1 MAFNNEVVGILADP
15 VDIRSYEPATG
26 ALLWSAPM
34 GDVDSEIAIARAGCG
49 AWAGRAIA
57 NRTET
62 LRRFG
67 NVLRGRHAALT
78 DLLARETGKPL
89 WAAQDEVDA
98 ALNKVDL
105 SIAAYGARAAT
116 RRFDGDL
123 GVRTAVR
130 HKPHGILGVLGA
142 HSFPLLQP
150 LHHILPA
157 LIAGN
162 NIVFK
167 PSEKTPAIG
176 AALIDC
182 LHAAELP
189 AASARLLIGDAGV
202 GRALARHPGIDGLLF
217 TGRWDVGRELH
228 RLYGEMP
235 NKVLALDMGGN
246 NPIIAWDVAD
256 APQAAMMIVQ
266 SAFAS
271 AGQSCLAARRL
282 IVEVS
287 KAQPLIDEIS
297 KLMERLI
304 IGDPHSKPAPF
315 MGSLID
321 MAAADHLL
329 EAYLDLMM
337 RGGRPIRHMGR
348 PVSDRPFL
356 TPGLID
362 VTDVDNRQDVEYY
375 GPLLQVIRV
384 PDFEAALT
392 EANATQFGLCASLI
406 GGSPALYERFW
417 AEMRTGVANWNR
429 PTYDVVMNAP
439 LGGVGLSGNHR
450 PGGSYA
456 ADYCAYPVVSTEVEN
471 VRALINVGLR

>member
-1 MAFNNEVVGILADP
+1 MADP
-15 VDIRSYEPATG
+15 IEIRSYEPATG
-26 ALLWSAPM
+26 ALLWSAPK
-34 GDVDSEIAIARAGCG
+34 GDADTEIAIARAGFG
-49 AWAGRAIA
+49 DWAGRAIA

-67 NVLRGRHAALT
+67 NVIRMRHVALT

-89 WAAQDEVDA
+89 WAAHEEVDA
-98 ALNKVDL
+98 ALAKVEL
-105 SIAAYGARAAT
+105 SIAAYGARTGAQ
-116 RRFDGDL
+116 RFDGNL
-123 GVRTAVR
+123 GVRTSVR

-142 HSFPLLQP
+142 HSTPLLQP
-150 LHHILPA
+150 LQHILPA

-167 PSEKTPAIG
+167 PSEKAPAIG

-189 AASARLLIGDAGV
+189 IASARLLIGDADM

-217 TGRWDVGRELH
+217 TGRWDNGRELH

-235 NKVLALDMGGN
+235 NKILALEMGGN

-256 APQAAMMIVQ
+256 VPQAAMMIVQ
-266 SAFAS
+266 SAFSS
-271 AGQSCLAARRL
+271 AGQHCTAARRL
-282 IVEVS
+282 IVAEG

-297 KLMERLI
+297 KLVERLI

-315 MGSLID
+315 MGPLID
-321 MAAADHLL
+321 IKAADRLV

-337 RGGRPIRHMGR
+337 RGGRPIRHMAR
-348 PVSDRPFL
+348 PIADRPFL
-356 TPGLID
+356 TPGMID
-362 VTDVDNRQDVEYY
+362 VTDVENRPDVEYY

-384 PDFEAALT
+384 PDFEAALM

-406 GGSPALYERFW
+406 GGAPALYEHFW
-417 AEMRTGVANWNR
+417 TEMRTGVANWNR
-429 PTYDVVMNAP
+429 PTYDVVMSAP
-439 LGGVGLSGNHR
+439 LGGVGQSGNHR
-450 PGGSYA
+450 PGGAYA